1 VIQNTLEKEANLKDL
16 VIKLLKDR
24 NFSDSDM
31 LESLF
36 DEIKIELQNQ
46 QKYID

>member
-1 VIQNTLEKEANLKDL
+1 VIQNTLEKEANLKNL
-16 VIKLLKDR
+16 VVKLLQDG

-36 DEIKIELQNQ
+36 DEIKTELQNQ
-46 QKYID
+46 QKNIN